1 MNNENREINED
12 RVYNNPFNLNPDKE
26 DICINRKMD
35 RDIFCPFVSMFPNFG
50 MENNYYSMRVVD
62 SLKESF
68 FYTIQS
74 FIFPNAT
81 FFQISVI
88 LCYIIIAIFIIS
100 VSFGVDETNI
110 NNLLTVKLSVVD
122 KIGSFLPRK
131 IKENYWNLYRLI
143 AFNFLHF
150 TFRHLILNIVG
161 LISICSL
168 FELLVK
174 RHCFL
179 LIFFLNGIFTNITG
193 LLIYKMNERFCG
205 INIGINGIIG
215 SYIMLFLLNWE
226 EMKLI
231 VGPSG
236 NIIIIFISLFYLVII
251 SIILSV
257 KNILNISIQ
266 FVGLFYGSLLCAVIV
281 KPLKYESWKLYVRI
295 GSGFIILFM
304 TLLSLVIFILK

>member
-1 MNNENREINED
+1 MNNENQEINED
-12 RVYNNPFNLNPDKE
+12 RVYNNPFNLNPNKE

-35 RDIFCPFVSMFPNFG
+35 RDIFCPFVSMLPNFG
-50 MENNYYSMRVVD
+50 MENYYYSMRMVD
-62 SLKESF
+62 PLKESF

-74 FIFPNAT
+74 FLFPNAT
-81 FFQISVI
+81 FFQISII
-88 LCYIIIAIFIIS
+88 LCYIIIAVFIITI
-100 VSFGVDETNI
+100 SFGLDETNM
-110 NNLLTVKLSVVD
+110 NNLLAVRLSIVD
-122 KIGSFLPRK
+122 KIGSFHPRK

-143 AFNFLHF
+143 TFNFLHF

-161 LISICSL
+161 LISICSF

-193 LLIYKMNERFCG
+193 LLLYKMNERFCG

-215 SYIMLFLLNWE
+215 SYLMIFLMNWE

-231 VGPSG
+231 VGPTG
-236 NIIIIFISLFYLVII
+236 NIIIIFISLFYFVFT
-251 SIILSV
+251 SIIFNT
-257 KNILNISIQ
+257 KNISNISIQ
-266 FVGLFYGSLLCAVIV
+266 FVAMFYGALLCAIIV
-281 KPLKYESWKLYVRI
+281 KPIKYESWKLYVRI
-295 GSGFIILFM
+295 GTGFIILFM